1 MPPSWTLVRLS
12 LAVVAASVAMTG
24 TAATATPTP
33 AVPAGFHN
41 YSGSTSTDVQV
52 QFQIV
57 RKKTGHLKLAGWFIF
72 APLTCDDGT
81 VVSDQAY
88 GYGFTPGPKL
98 AGRRLD
104 HTADGLSVEYRIVG
118 TFRNHTASGWLT
130 LRVAAFTAGGTPQS
144 CSTGQVD
151 WTATT

>member
-1 MPPSWTLVRLS
+1 M
-12 LAVVAASVAMTG
+12 VAASVAMAG

-41 YSGSTSTDVQV
+41 YRGSTSTDGQV

-57 RKKTGHLKLAGWFIF
+57 RKETGVLKLAGWFIF

-81 VVSDQAY
+81 VVTDQAF
-88 GYGFTPGPKL
+88 GYGFTPGPTL

-104 HTADGLSVEYRIVG
+104 HTADGLTVEYRIVG

-130 LRVAAFTAGGTPQS
+130 FRIAAFTAGGTPQS

-151 WTATT
+151 WTATD

>member
-1 MPPSWTLVRLS
+1 MSPFRTLVRLS
-12 LAVVAASVAMTG
+12 LAVVATSVALTG

-41 YSGSTSTDVQV
+41 YSGSTSTDGEV

-57 RKKTGHLKLAGWFIF
+57 RKKTGELKLAGWFIW
-72 APLTCDDGT
+72 APLSCDDGT
-81 VVSDQAY
+81 VVTDQAL

-104 HTADGLSVEYRIVG
+104 YTVDGLSVEYRIVG
-118 TFRNHTASGWLT
+118 TFRNHTASGRLT
-130 LRVAAFTAGGTPQS
+130 FRVAAFTAGGTPQS

-151 WTATT
+151 WTATA